1 MLDLLGAQGPKQFP
15 TLVRRIRYATD
26 IQALWYLR
34 GDLMAALAALHGERT
49 AREKVASISDMFTG
63 LLPGSLQ
70 SRPSPLVG

>member
-1 MLDLLGAQGPKQFP
+1 
-15 TLVRRIRYATD
+15 
-26 IQALWYLR
+26 
-34 GDLMAALAALHGERT
+34 MAALAALHGERT